1 MKPLQAIL
9 KLPVMLGLTMTAACA
24 GNRVDLPSIPQHET
38 ILSLSNPEFSAS
50 VPDIAVDPNNPERVA
65 VFWRYISMHDANQE
79 VQRHLE
85 CRLSLSTDGGLTFSE
100 QSVDW
105 NSANTPVCNSPSVDI
120 GPDGEILLA
129 ATLAG
134 VLPQGAPE
142 GAHPYGRVGMRI
154 SRDWGETWSETQGP
168 IASDMDDRFE
178 LNPAVPKEATKVP
191 WDGGRGIIDP
201 ETRHIA
207 ISGGFPAPPGEDLHS
222 QRFFVV
228 STDAGRSWGQ
238 IRAWGAPGWSQR
250 WDGTMIS
257 AHGKLAVAY
266 LAGEAG
272 DTGANCLCI
281 VFARSADDGKT
292 FERHLVAEID
302 DFDRLVHYPPIAA
315 NPLRDGT
322 YALAHVA
329 KGNGSPVVRISSDGG
344 ATWQVAATPP
354 PPAGV
359 VRASRPAI
367 AYSQDGSLVLLWRGY
382 MADGSYRMFMAAAR
396 DDGRFGKGRA
406 VSSEPARE
414 PEIYLKDYSVRG
426 DFISSLATG
435 GGLAHGVWMDW
446 RSGRVGQIVH
456 ARVEID
462 RLLPG
467 PRQ

>member
-1 MKPLQAIL
+1 MSIRHAIL
-9 KLPVMLGLTMTAACA
+9 KLPVVSGFAMIAACTGHTAAPRSA
-24 GNRVDLPSIPQHET
+24 SSHDTV
-38 ILSLSNPEFSAS
+38 LSLSNSEFSAS
-50 VPDIAVDPNNPERVA
+50 VPDIAVDPKNPERVA
-65 VFWRYISMHDANQE
+65 IFWRYISMHDANQE

-85 CRLSLSTDGGLTFSE
+85 CRLSLSTDGGRTFSE
-100 QSVDW
+100 QLIDW

-120 GPDGEILLA
+120 GPDGEIMIA

-142 GAHPYGRVGMRI
+142 GSHPYGRVGMRI
-154 SRDWGETWSETQGP
+154 SRDWGKTWSETQGP

-178 LNPAVPKEATKVP
+178 LNPAVPHEATKVP

-201 ETRHIA
+201 VTRHIT
-207 ISGGFPAPPGEDLHS
+207 ISGGFPAHPGEDLHS

-228 STDAGRSWGQ
+228 SRDGGHSWGP

-272 DTGANCLCI
+272 LADANCLCI
-281 VFARSADDGKT
+281 VFAKSADDGKT
-292 FERHLVAEID
+292 FERHFVAEID

-315 NPLRDGT
+315 NPLQDGS

-329 KGNGSPVVRISSDGG
+329 KDRGSPVVRMSVDGG
-344 ATWQVAATPP
+344 ATWQEAVTPP
-354 PPAGV
+354 APAGV

-367 AYSQDGSLVLLWRGY
+367 AYSNDGSIVLLWRGY

-396 DDGRFGKGRA
+396 DDGRFGKA
-406 VSSEPARE
+406 FMVSSEVARE

-426 DFISSLATG
+426 DFISSLAAG
-435 GGLAHGVWMDW
+435 GGHAQGVWTDW

-462 RLLPG
+462 RLLPKR
-467 PRQ
+467 P